1 MPKFTSIHSILA
13 GAAASALLLF
23 GAPVANAA
31 PGTCTNTFVIAGPS
45 FAQNFTID
53 AGGTSVTP
61 VGGSGVFNCIQQ
73 QDKLFS
79 AFNFGALPGTGSA
92 DITFGT
98 VGGVDTH
105 TISLAGAGLTNGSTY
120 TVGYNIEIVPGS
132 PTNPHLISSSSG
144 ILQSAG
150 VSSLAETLVDN
161 DGDHFAIDF
170 SQTGA
175 TVTSGNSSTA
185 LDPTVLWV
193 DVTDA
198 LTLSSAPGSN
208 ATGITNAF
216 VEGVPEPASLFVLGA
231 GLAGLG
237 LFRLRRKD

>member
-1 MPKFTSIHSILA
+1 MPKFSSIHSVLA

-31 PGTCTNTFVIAGPS
+31 PGACTSTFTIPGPG
-45 FAQNFTID
+45 FTQNFTID
-53 AGGTSVTP
+53 AGGTTVTP
-61 VGGSGVFNCIQQ
+61 VGGSGTFNCIQQ

-79 AFNFGALPGTGSA
+79 NFSFGALPGAGSA
-92 DITFGT
+92 DLDFGA

-120 TVGYNIEIVPGS
+120 TVGYNIEVTS
-132 PTNPHLISSSSG
+132 STAHLIASSSG

-150 VSSLAETLVDN
+150 VSSLAETLDDN

-170 SQTGA
+170 TQTGA
-175 TVTSGNSSTA
+175 TVTSGNAATA
-185 LDPTVLWV
+185 LDPTVIWV
-193 DVTDA
+193 DVSDA
-198 LTLSSAPGSN
+198 LTLSTAPGSN

-216 VEGVPEPASLFVLGA
+216 IEGIPEPASLFILGA

-237 LFRLRRKD
+237 LFGLRRKD